1 MMRAGR
7 FLPSGRVWLLPL
19 SVALSLAGCTP
30 VGRVP
35 AARAPAPA
43 VRATPAEAVP
53 VSPDSG
59 VSGTRLTTGSASDRA
74 PSGRR
79 STRPVRGVWVV
90 RTSLSDPARIRQV
103 VADARANGITT
114 LLVQVRGR
122 ADAFYRSSIEP
133 RAAALA
139 SRPADFDPLALLLTE
154 AHSVGIEVH
163 AWIATHLVW
172 GLAPLP
178 DDPAH
183 LVNAHP
189 EWLTVPRSLAGDL
202 ARVPVD
208 DPEWRQRLR
217 EWTVAQDGRVEGL
230 YTDPAHPEVSA
241 RVLQVIAEL
250 MRRYPI
256 DGLHLD
262 YIRYGSPEFGYSKF
276 ALGAFREAMLPAVS
290 AARAAELDA
299 AAASDVTAWAG
310 GEAEAFNHWRE
321 QQITGLVEQV
331 SALRDEL
338 RPDVQLTAAV
348 FADPNDARRA
358 RFQNWPEWLDRGL
371 VDALVPMAY
380 TSDVARFAD
389 LLQAARAADGGRG
402 RIWMG
407 LGVYLAPFEAVS
419 CQMALT
425 ESAGVGGLVFF
436 SWDWMADAPAPR
448 ADEDGWLPALSR
460 ELARGPA
467 QGRACQE
474 TAPAGPGR

>member
-1 MMRAGR
+1 MMGAAHFVLACEGRRRAWPLAFGIM
-7 FLPSGRVWLLPL
+7 LLV
-19 SVALSLAGCTP
+19 SACTP

-35 AARAPAPA
+35 ASRAPAPA
-43 VRATPAEAVP
+43 VRAEPAVGSTLRPDTSATESAVVTEP
-53 VSPDSG
+53 NQN
-59 VSGTRLTTGSASDRA
+59 RLVTSRLNTK
-74 PSGRR
+74 
-79 STRPVRGVWVV
+79 PVRGVWVV
-90 RTSLSDPARIRQV
+90 RTSLSDPARIHQL
-103 VADARANGITT
+103 VADAKANGITT

-139 SRPADFDPLALLLTE
+139 ALPGDFDPLALLLTE
-154 AHSVGIEVH
+154 AHAAGIEVH

-189 EWLTVPRSLAGDL
+189 EWLTVPRSLAGEL
-202 ARVPVD
+202 ARLPIQ
-208 DPEWRQRLR
+208 DPAWRRRLR

-250 MRRYPI
+250 LHQYPI

-262 YIRYGSPEFGYSKF
+262 YIRYGSPEFGYSNF
-276 ALGAFREAMLPAVS
+276 ALDAFRSAMLSEVS
-290 AARAAELDA
+290 PARAAELDA
-299 AAASDVTAWAG
+299 AAMSDVTAWAS
-310 GEAEAFNHWRE
+310 GEPEAFNRFRE
-321 QQITGLVEQV
+321 QQITALVEQV
-331 SALRDEL
+331 SALRDDV

-358 RFQNWPEWLDRGL
+358 RFQNWPEWLERGL
-371 VDALVPMAY
+371 VDAMVPMAY

-389 LLQAARAADGGRG
+389 LLQAARTADGGRG

-407 LGVYLAPFEAVS
+407 LGVYLAPFEAVT
-419 CQMALT
+419 CQMALAA
-425 ESAGVGGLVFF
+425 SAGVGGLVFF
-436 SWDWMADAPAPR
+436 SWDWMADAPAPS
-448 ADEDGWLPALSR
+448 ADGPGWLPALSR
-460 ELARGPA
+460 ELERGAPLGPA
-467 QGRACQE
+467 CQ
-474 TAPAGPGR
+474 